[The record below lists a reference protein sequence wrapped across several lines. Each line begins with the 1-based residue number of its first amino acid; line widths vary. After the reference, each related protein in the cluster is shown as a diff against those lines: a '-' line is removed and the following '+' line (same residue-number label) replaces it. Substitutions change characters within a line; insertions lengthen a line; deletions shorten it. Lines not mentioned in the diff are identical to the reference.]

1 MSMPNNGGAIKVNS
15 GFLPQNWRMISR
27 VAALPKGEM
36 CSSMPGFTVFPDRL
50 FQAHNLVFTL
60 ILFQPEGVFGKFFQ
74 SFIYDVAHS
83 LVFPQVKPLLIN
95 ECGLRSIP
103 VIYI

>member
-1 MSMPNNGGAIKVNS
+1 MPNNGGAIKVK
-15 GFLPQNWRMISR
+15 FRLFAPELADDLTRR
-27 VAALPKGEM
+27 RAAKGRNVQQHAR
-36 CSSMPGFTVFPDRL
+36 FHVFPDRL